1 MRKTYSESFRNRVV
15 KQLLSPNGKSASE
28 VAGELGL
35 AQSTISRWRKQA
47 ITRSLPRTMSN
58 GAARAKRES
67 EWNAQ
72 EKFDFLLEAATCSD
86 EELGALL
93 RGRGVFEATYRQ
105 WRQAALTGLTGP
117 QKQTQAEA
125 KERRE
130 DKKRVRRLERE
141 LRRKDKALAET
152 AALLVLKKK
161 LPYLLGVE
169 DDSTTE
175 SND

>member
-1 MRKTYSESFRNRVV
+1 MRRTYSESFRNRVV

-28 VAGELGL
+28 VARELGL

-47 ITRSLPRTMSN
+47 LTRSLPRTM
-58 GAARAKRES
+58 AKRATRTKRES
-67 EWNAQ
+67 EWSAQ
-72 EKFDFLLEAATCSD
+72 EKFDFLLEAAGCSD

-93 RGRGVFEATYRQ
+93 RRRGVFEATYRQ
-105 WRQAALTGLTGP
+105 WRQAALTGLCGP
-117 QKQTQAEA
+117 QKQTKADA

-130 DKKRVRRLERE
+130 DKKRMRRLERE

-169 DDSTTE
+169 DSSTTPNNE
-175 SND
+175 